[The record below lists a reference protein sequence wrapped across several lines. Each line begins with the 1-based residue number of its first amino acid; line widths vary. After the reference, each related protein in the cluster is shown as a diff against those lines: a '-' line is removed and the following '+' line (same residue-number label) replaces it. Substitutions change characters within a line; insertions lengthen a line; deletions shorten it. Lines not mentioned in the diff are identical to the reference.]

1 MDLDY
6 TADQIV
12 ISTGA
17 KHSLMNVV
25 LSLVDAGDEVILP
38 APYWVS
44 YADMTNLAGGKVV
57 TVQTGIE
64 QDFKMTADQLRDA
77 LTERTRIVMVNS
89 PNNPSG
95 SVYTEEEMAAIA
107 AVLREHPRAIA
118 ISDEI
123 YEYINFTEAHASLAS
138 QPGMIERTVTVNG
151 VSKGFAMTGWRIGY
165 IAAPQW
171 IAAACTK
178 LQGQFTSGASGI
190 SQKATE
196 HAMNGGGAFAA
207 EMKAAFFK
215 RRDFMVNGL
224 KAIDG
229 FEVNVPQG
237 AFYIPGCVCPLWP
250 EARRWCLPAGT
261 TWQCTSSKRPTW
273 PPSEATPSA
282 SNCIRLS
289 YAASDEQLAEARRIE
304 RAVGEFERMSKTNT
318 IWTALS
324 GQSVLDG
331 LNRRLSLRILAVG
344 DLMVDQYLLGKV
356 DRISPEAPVPV
367 LNASERTA
375 ARVARPTS
383 PESACAGMRR
393 QHRRT
398 RRRGRPR
405 STPHRPT
412 GHGRHGHSG
421 HPDLGHPPDHRQDP
435 HHERRT
441 ALDARR

>member
-1 MDLDY
+1 METRTSQLLGRLSESATIAMSRKARELKAAGRDIISLSLGEPDFDTPEPLKSAGIQAIEDNFTHYPPVPGYPEVRQAICDKLKRDNGLDY
-6 TADQIV
+6 ATDQIV

-77 LTERTRIVMVNS
+77 LTDRTRIVMVNS

-95 SVYTEEEMAAIA
+95 SVYTEEEMAALA

-123 YEYINFTEAHASLAS
+123 YEYINFTEAHASLAA
-138 QPGMIERTVTVNG
+138 QPGMMERTVTVNG

-196 HAMNGGGAFAA
+196 HAMNGGGALAA
-207 EMKAAFFK
+207 EMKAAFLK

-237 AFYIPGCVCPLWP
+237 AFYIFPDVSALFGRKHAGGALSSGHDLAMYLL
-250 EARRWCLPAGT
+250 EAADV
-261 TWQCTSSKRPTW
+261 
-273 PPSEATPSA
+273 ATVGGDAFGSP
-282 SNCIRLS
+282 NCIRLS
-289 YAASDEQLAEARRIE
+289 YAASDEQLAEALRRIE
-304 RAVGEFERMSKTNT
+304 RAVGE
-318 IWTALS
+318 LS
-324 GQSVLDG
+324 
-331 LNRRLSLRILAVG
+331 A
-344 DLMVDQYLLGKV
+344 
-356 DRISPEAPVPV
+356 
-367 LNASERTA
+367 
-375 ARVARPTS
+375 
-383 PESACAGMRR
+383 
-393 QHRRT
+393 
-398 RRRGRPR
+398 
-405 STPHRPT
+405 
-412 GHGRHGHSG
+412 
-421 HPDLGHPPDHRQDP
+421 
-435 HHERRT
+435 
-441 ALDARR
+441 

>member
-1 MDLDY
+1 METRMSQLLGRLSESATIAMSRKARELKAAGRDIISLSLGEPDFDTPEPVKAAGIQAIEDNFTHYPPVPGYPEVRQAICDKLKRDNGLDY

-77 LTERTRIVMVNS
+77 LTDRTRIVMVNS

-95 SVYTEEEMAAIA
+95 SVYTEEEMAALA

-123 YEYINFTEAHASLAS
+123 YEYINFTEAHASLAA
-138 QPGMIERTVTVNG
+138 QPGMMERTVTVNG

-196 HAMNGGGAFAA
+196 HAMNGGGALAA
-207 EMKAAFFK
+207 EMKAAFLK

-237 AFYIPGCVCPLWP
+237 AFYIFPDVSALFGRKHAGGALSSGHDLAMYLL
-250 EARRWCLPAGT
+250 EAADV
-261 TWQCTSSKRPTW
+261 
-273 PPSEATPSA
+273 ATVGGDAFGSP
-282 SNCIRLS
+282 NCIRLS
-289 YAASDEQLAEARRIE
+289 YAASDEQLAEALRRIE
-304 RAVGEFERMSKTNT
+304 RAVGE
-318 IWTALS
+318 LS
-324 GQSVLDG
+324 
-331 LNRRLSLRILAVG
+331 A
-344 DLMVDQYLLGKV
+344 
-356 DRISPEAPVPV
+356 
-367 LNASERTA
+367 
-375 ARVARPTS
+375 
-383 PESACAGMRR
+383 
-393 QHRRT
+393 
-398 RRRGRPR
+398 
-405 STPHRPT
+405 
-412 GHGRHGHSG
+412 
-421 HPDLGHPPDHRQDP
+421 
-435 HHERRT
+435 
-441 ALDARR
+441 

>member
-1 MDLDY
+1 MDRCNLGHLPCKKPRGRGVILHLNPFPMETRTSQLLGRLSESATIAMSRKARELKAAGRDIISLSLGEPDFDTPEPVKAAGIQAIEDNFTHY
-6 TADQIV
+6 PPVPGYGEVRQAICDKLKRDNGLEYGADQIV

-95 SVYTEEEMAAIA
+95 SVYTEEEMAALA
-107 AVLREHPRAIA
+107 AVLREHPHAIA

-123 YEYINFTEAHASLAS
+123 YEYINFTEAHASLAA
-138 QPGMIERTVTVNG
+138 QPGMMERTVTVNG

-196 HAMNGGGAFAA
+196 HAMNGGGALAA
-207 EMKAAFFK
+207 DMKAAFLK
-215 RRDFMVNGL
+215 RRDFMVSGL

-237 AFYIPGCVCPLWP
+237 AFYIFPDVSALFGRKHAGGAISSGHDLAMYLL
-250 EARRWCLPAGT
+250 EAADV
-261 TWQCTSSKRPTW
+261 
-273 PPSEATPSA
+273 ATVGGDAFGSP
-282 SNCIRLS
+282 NCIRLS
-289 YAASDEQLAEARRIE
+289 YAASDEQLTEALRRIE
-304 RAVGEFERMSKTNT
+304 RAVGE
-318 IWTALS
+318 LS
-324 GQSVLDG
+324 
-331 LNRRLSLRILAVG
+331 A
-344 DLMVDQYLLGKV
+344 
-356 DRISPEAPVPV
+356 
-367 LNASERTA
+367 
-375 ARVARPTS
+375 
-383 PESACAGMRR
+383 
-393 QHRRT
+393 
-398 RRRGRPR
+398 
-405 STPHRPT
+405 
-412 GHGRHGHSG
+412 
-421 HPDLGHPPDHRQDP
+421 
-435 HHERRT
+435 
-441 ALDARR
+441 

>member
-1 MDLDY
+1 METRTSQLLGRLSESATIAMSRKARELKAAGRDIISLSLGEPDFDTPEPVKAAGIQAIEDNFTHYPPVPGYPEVRQAICDKLKRDNGLDY
-6 TADQIV
+6 AADQIV

-77 LTERTRIVMVNS
+77 LTDRTRIVMVNS

-95 SVYTEEEMAAIA
+95 SVYTEEEMAALA

-123 YEYINFTEAHASLAS
+123 YEYINFTEAHASLAA
-138 QPGMIERTVTVNG
+138 QPGMMERTVTVNG

-196 HAMNGGGAFAA
+196 HAMKGGGALAA
-207 EMKAAFFK
+207 EMKAAFLK
-215 RRDFMVNGL
+215 RRDFMIEGL
-224 KAIDG
+224 RAIDG

-237 AFYIPGCVCPLWP
+237 AFYIFPDVSALFGRKHAGGALSSGHDLAMYLL
-250 EARRWCLPAGT
+250 EAADV
-261 TWQCTSSKRPTW
+261 
-273 PPSEATPSA
+273 ATVGGDAFGSP
-282 SNCIRLS
+282 NCIRLS
-289 YAASDEQLAEARRIE
+289 YAASDEQLAEALRRIE
-304 RAVGEFERMSKTNT
+304 RAVGE
-318 IWTALS
+318 LS
-324 GQSVLDG
+324 
-331 LNRRLSLRILAVG
+331 A
-344 DLMVDQYLLGKV
+344 
-356 DRISPEAPVPV
+356 
-367 LNASERTA
+367 
-375 ARVARPTS
+375 
-383 PESACAGMRR
+383 
-393 QHRRT
+393 
-398 RRRGRPR
+398 
-405 STPHRPT
+405 
-412 GHGRHGHSG
+412 
-421 HPDLGHPPDHRQDP
+421 
-435 HHERRT
+435 
-441 ALDARR
+441 

>member
-1 MDLDY
+1 MEIRTSQLLGRLSESATIAMSRKARELKAAGRDIISLSLGEPDFDTPEPVKAAGIQAIEDNFTHY
-6 TADQIV
+6 PPVPGYGEVRQAICDKLKRDNGLEYEPNQIV

-25 LSLVDAGDEVILP
+25 LSLVDAGDEVVLP

-95 SVYTEEEMAAIA
+95 SVYTEDEMAALA
-107 AVLREHPRAIA
+107 AVLREHPQAIA

-123 YEYINFTEAHASLAS
+123 YEYINFTEAHASLAA
-138 QPGMIERTVTVNG
+138 QPGMMDRTVTVNG

-196 HAMNGGGAFAA
+196 HAMNGGGALAA
-207 EMKAAFFK
+207 DMKAAFLK
-215 RRDFMVNGL
+215 RRDFMVEGL

-229 FEVNVPQG
+229 VEVNVPQG
-237 AFYIPGCVCPLWP
+237 AFYIFPDVSALFGRKHAGGTIHSGHDLSMYLL
-250 EARRWCLPAGT
+250 EAA
-261 TWQCTSSKRPTW
+261 
-273 PPSEATPSA
+273 EVATVGGDAFGSP
-282 SNCIRLS
+282 NCIRLS
-289 YAASDEQLAEARRIE
+289 YAASDEQLAEALRRIE
-304 RAVGEFERMSKTNT
+304 RAVGE
-318 IWTALS
+318 LS
-324 GQSVLDG
+324 
-331 LNRRLSLRILAVG
+331 A
-344 DLMVDQYLLGKV
+344 
-356 DRISPEAPVPV
+356 
-367 LNASERTA
+367 
-375 ARVARPTS
+375 
-383 PESACAGMRR
+383 
-393 QHRRT
+393 
-398 RRRGRPR
+398 
-405 STPHRPT
+405 
-412 GHGRHGHSG
+412 
-421 HPDLGHPPDHRQDP
+421 
-435 HHERRT
+435 
-441 ALDARR
+441 

>member
-1 MDLDY
+1 METRTSQLLGRLSESATIAMSRKARELKAAGRDIISLSLGEPDFDTPEPVKAAGIQAIEDNFTHYPPVPGYPEVRQAICDKLKRDNGLDY

-77 LTERTRIVMVNS
+77 LTDRTRIVIVNS

-95 SVYTEEEMAAIA
+95 SVYTEEEMAALA

-123 YEYINFTEAHASLAS
+123 YEYINFTEAHASLAA
-138 QPGMIERTVTVNG
+138 QPGMMERTVTVNG

-196 HAMNGGGAFAA
+196 HAMNGGGALAA
-207 EMKAAFFK
+207 EMKAAFLK

-237 AFYIPGCVCPLWP
+237 AFYIFPDVSALFGRKHAGGTLSSGHDLAMYLL
-250 EARRWCLPAGT
+250 EAADV
-261 TWQCTSSKRPTW
+261 
-273 PPSEATPSA
+273 ATVGGDAFGSP
-282 SNCIRLS
+282 NCIRLS
-289 YAASDEQLAEARRIE
+289 YAASDEQLAEALRRIE
-304 RAVGEFERMSKTNT
+304 RAVGE
-318 IWTALS
+318 LS
-324 GQSVLDG
+324 
-331 LNRRLSLRILAVG
+331 
-344 DLMVDQYLLGKV
+344 
-356 DRISPEAPVPV
+356 
-367 LNASERTA
+367 T
-375 ARVARPTS
+375 
-383 PESACAGMRR
+383 
-393 QHRRT
+393 
-398 RRRGRPR
+398 
-405 STPHRPT
+405 
-412 GHGRHGHSG
+412 
-421 HPDLGHPPDHRQDP
+421 
-435 HHERRT
+435 
-441 ALDARR
+441 

>member
-1 MDLDY
+1 METRTSQLLGRLSESATIAMSRKARELKAAGRDIISLSLGEPDFDTPEPVKAAGIQAIEDNFTHYPPVPGYPEVRQAICDKLKRDNGLDY

-44 YADMTNLAGGKVV
+44 YADMTSLAGGKVV

-77 LTERTRIVMVNS
+77 LTDRTRIVIVNS

-95 SVYTEEEMAAIA
+95 SVYTEEEMAALA

-123 YEYINFTEAHASLAS
+123 YEYINFTEAHASLAA
-138 QPGMIERTVTVNG
+138 QPGMMERTVTVNG

-196 HAMNGGGAFAA
+196 HAMNGGGALAA
-207 EMKAAFFK
+207 EMKAAFLK

-237 AFYIPGCVCPLWP
+237 AFYIFPDVSALFGRKHAGGTLSSGHDLAMYLL
-250 EARRWCLPAGT
+250 EAADV
-261 TWQCTSSKRPTW
+261 
-273 PPSEATPSA
+273 ATVGGDAFGSP
-282 SNCIRLS
+282 NCIRLS
-289 YAASDEQLAEARRIE
+289 YAASDEQLAEALRRIE
-304 RAVGEFERMSKTNT
+304 RAVGE
-318 IWTALS
+318 LS
-324 GQSVLDG
+324 
-331 LNRRLSLRILAVG
+331 A
-344 DLMVDQYLLGKV
+344 
-356 DRISPEAPVPV
+356 
-367 LNASERTA
+367 
-375 ARVARPTS
+375 
-383 PESACAGMRR
+383 
-393 QHRRT
+393 
-398 RRRGRPR
+398 
-405 STPHRPT
+405 
-412 GHGRHGHSG
+412 
-421 HPDLGHPPDHRQDP
+421 
-435 HHERRT
+435 
-441 ALDARR
+441 

>member
-1 MDLDY
+1 METRTSQLLGRLSESATIAMSRKARELKAAGRDIISLSLGEPDFDTPEPVKAAGIQAIEDNFTHYPPVPGYPEVRQAICDKLKRDNGLDY

-57 TVQTGIE
+57 TVETGIE

-77 LTERTRIVMVNS
+77 LTDRTRIVMVNS

-95 SVYTEEEMAAIA
+95 SVYTEEEMAALA

-123 YEYINFTEAHASLAS
+123 YEYINFTEAHASLAA
-138 QPGMIERTVTVNG
+138 QPGMMERTVTVNG

-196 HAMNGGGAFAA
+196 HAMNGGGALAA
-207 EMKAAFFK
+207 EMKAAFLK
-215 RRDFMVNGL
+215 RRDFMIEGL
-224 KAIDG
+224 RTIDG

-237 AFYIPGCVCPLWP
+237 AFYIFPDVSALFGRKHAGGTLSSGHDLAMYLL
-250 EARRWCLPAGT
+250 EAADV
-261 TWQCTSSKRPTW
+261 
-273 PPSEATPSA
+273 ATVGGDAFGSP
-282 SNCIRLS
+282 NCIRLS
-289 YAASDEQLAEARRIE
+289 YAASDEQLAEALRRIG
-304 RAVGEFERMSKTNT
+304 RAVGE
-318 IWTALS
+318 LS
-324 GQSVLDG
+324 
-331 LNRRLSLRILAVG
+331 A
-344 DLMVDQYLLGKV
+344 
-356 DRISPEAPVPV
+356 
-367 LNASERTA
+367 
-375 ARVARPTS
+375 
-383 PESACAGMRR
+383 
-393 QHRRT
+393 
-398 RRRGRPR
+398 
-405 STPHRPT
+405 
-412 GHGRHGHSG
+412 
-421 HPDLGHPPDHRQDP
+421 
-435 HHERRT
+435 
-441 ALDARR
+441 

>member
-1 MDLDY
+1 METRTSQLLGRLSESATIAMSRKARELKAAGRDIISLSLGEPDFDTPEPVKAAGIQAIEDNFTHYPPVPGYPEVRQAICDKLKRDNGLDY
-6 TADQIV
+6 ATDQIV

-77 LTERTRIVMVNS
+77 LTDRTRIVMVNS

-95 SVYTEEEMAAIA
+95 SVYTEEEMAALA

-123 YEYINFTEAHASLAS
+123 YEYINFTEAHASLAA
-138 QPGMIERTVTVNG
+138 QPGMMERTVTVNG

-196 HAMNGGGAFAA
+196 HAMNGGGALAA
-207 EMKAAFFK
+207 EMKAAFLK

-237 AFYIPGCVCPLWP
+237 AFYIFPDVSALFGRKHAGGALSSGHDLAMYLL
-250 EARRWCLPAGT
+250 EAADV
-261 TWQCTSSKRPTW
+261 
-273 PPSEATPSA
+273 ATVGGDAFGSP
-282 SNCIRLS
+282 NCIRLS
-289 YAASDEQLAEARRIE
+289 YAASDEQLAEALRRIE
-304 RAVGEFERMSKTNT
+304 RAVGE
-318 IWTALS
+318 LS
-324 GQSVLDG
+324 
-331 LNRRLSLRILAVG
+331 A
-344 DLMVDQYLLGKV
+344 
-356 DRISPEAPVPV
+356 
-367 LNASERTA
+367 
-375 ARVARPTS
+375 
-383 PESACAGMRR
+383 
-393 QHRRT
+393 
-398 RRRGRPR
+398 
-405 STPHRPT
+405 
-412 GHGRHGHSG
+412 
-421 HPDLGHPPDHRQDP
+421 
-435 HHERRT
+435 
-441 ALDARR
+441 

>member
-1 MDLDY
+1 METRTSQLLGRLSESATIAMSRKARELKAAGRDIISLSLGEPDFDTPEPVKAAGIQAIEDNFTHYPPVPGYPEVRQAICDKLKRDNGLDY

-77 LTERTRIVMVNS
+77 LTDRTRIVMVNS

-95 SVYTEEEMAAIA
+95 SVYTEEEMAALA

-123 YEYINFTEAHASLAS
+123 YEYINFTEAHASLAA
-138 QPGMIERTVTVNG
+138 QPGMMERTVTVNG

-196 HAMNGGGAFAA
+196 HAMKGGGALAA
-207 EMKAAFFK
+207 EMKAAFLK
-215 RRDFMVNGL
+215 RRDFMIEGL
-224 KAIDG
+224 RAIDG

-237 AFYIPGCVCPLWP
+237 AFYIFPDVSALFGRKHAGGALSSGHDLAMYLL
-250 EARRWCLPAGT
+250 EAADV
-261 TWQCTSSKRPTW
+261 
-273 PPSEATPSA
+273 ATVGGDAFGSP
-282 SNCIRLS
+282 NCIRLS
-289 YAASDEQLAEARRIE
+289 YAASDEQLAEALRRIE
-304 RAVGEFERMSKTNT
+304 RAVGE
-318 IWTALS
+318 LS
-324 GQSVLDG
+324 
-331 LNRRLSLRILAVG
+331 A
-344 DLMVDQYLLGKV
+344 
-356 DRISPEAPVPV
+356 
-367 LNASERTA
+367 
-375 ARVARPTS
+375 
-383 PESACAGMRR
+383 
-393 QHRRT
+393 
-398 RRRGRPR
+398 
-405 STPHRPT
+405 
-412 GHGRHGHSG
+412 
-421 HPDLGHPPDHRQDP
+421 
-435 HHERRT
+435 
-441 ALDARR
+441 

>member
-1 MDLDY
+1 METRTSQLLGRLSESATIAMSRKARELKAAGRDIISLSLGEPDFDTPEPVKAAGIQAIEDNFTHYPPVPGYPEVRQAICDKLRRDNSLDY

-77 LTERTRIVMVNS
+77 LTDRTRIVMVNS

-95 SVYTEEEMAAIA
+95 SVYTEEEMAALA

-123 YEYINFTEAHASLAS
+123 YEYINFTEAHASLAA
-138 QPGMIERTVTVNG
+138 QPGMMERTVTVNG

-196 HAMNGGGAFAA
+196 HAMNGGGALAA
-207 EMKAAFFK
+207 EMKAAFLK

-237 AFYIPGCVCPLWP
+237 AFYIFPDVSALFGRKHAGGALSSGHDLAMYLL
-250 EARRWCLPAGT
+250 EAADV
-261 TWQCTSSKRPTW
+261 
-273 PPSEATPSA
+273 ATVGGDAFGSP
-282 SNCIRLS
+282 NCIRLS
-289 YAASDEQLAEARRIE
+289 YAASDEQLAEALRRIE
-304 RAVGEFERMSKTNT
+304 RAVGE
-318 IWTALS
+318 LS
-324 GQSVLDG
+324 
-331 LNRRLSLRILAVG
+331 A
-344 DLMVDQYLLGKV
+344 
-356 DRISPEAPVPV
+356 
-367 LNASERTA
+367 
-375 ARVARPTS
+375 
-383 PESACAGMRR
+383 
-393 QHRRT
+393 
-398 RRRGRPR
+398 
-405 STPHRPT
+405 
-412 GHGRHGHSG
+412 
-421 HPDLGHPPDHRQDP
+421 
-435 HHERRT
+435 
-441 ALDARR
+441 

>member
-1 MDLDY
+1 METRTSQLLGRLSESATIAMSRKARELKAAGRDIISLSLGEPDFDTPEPVKAAGIQAIEDNFTHYPPVPGYPEVRQAICDKLKRDNGLDY

-77 LTERTRIVMVNS
+77 LTDRTRIVIVNS

-95 SVYTEEEMAAIA
+95 SVYTEEEMAALA

-123 YEYINFTEAHASLAS
+123 YEYINFTEAHASLAA
-138 QPGMIERTVTVNG
+138 QPGMMERTVTVNG

-196 HAMNGGGAFAA
+196 HAMNGGGALAA
-207 EMKAAFFK
+207 EMKAAFLK

-237 AFYIPGCVCPLWP
+237 AFYIFPDVSALFGRKHAGGTLSSGHDLAMYLL
-250 EARRWCLPAGT
+250 EAADV
-261 TWQCTSSKRPTW
+261 
-273 PPSEATPSA
+273 ATVGGDAFGSR
-282 SNCIRLS
+282 NCIRLS
-289 YAASDEQLAEARRIE
+289 YAASDEQLAEALRRIE
-304 RAVGEFERMSKTNT
+304 RAVGE
-318 IWTALS
+318 LS
-324 GQSVLDG
+324 
-331 LNRRLSLRILAVG
+331 A
-344 DLMVDQYLLGKV
+344 
-356 DRISPEAPVPV
+356 
-367 LNASERTA
+367 
-375 ARVARPTS
+375 
-383 PESACAGMRR
+383 
-393 QHRRT
+393 
-398 RRRGRPR
+398 
-405 STPHRPT
+405 
-412 GHGRHGHSG
+412 
-421 HPDLGHPPDHRQDP
+421 
-435 HHERRT
+435 
-441 ALDARR
+441 

>member
-1 MDLDY
+1 METRMSQLLGRLSESATIAMSRKARELKAAGRDIISLSLGEPDFDTPEPVKAAGIQAIEDNFTHYPPVPGYPEVRQAICDKLKRDNGLDY

-77 LTERTRIVMVNS
+77 LTDRTRIVMVNS

-95 SVYTEEEMAAIA
+95 SVYTEEEMAALA

-123 YEYINFTEAHASLAS
+123 YEYINFTEAHASMAA
-138 QPGMIERTVTVNG
+138 QPGMMERTVTVNG

-196 HAMNGGGAFAA
+196 HAMNGGGALAA
-207 EMKAAFFK
+207 EMKAAFLK

-237 AFYIPGCVCPLWP
+237 AFYIFPDVSALFGRKHAGGALSSGHDLAMYLL
-250 EARRWCLPAGT
+250 EAADV
-261 TWQCTSSKRPTW
+261 
-273 PPSEATPSA
+273 ATVGGDAFGSP
-282 SNCIRLS
+282 NCIRLS
-289 YAASDEQLAEARRIE
+289 YAASDEQLAEALRRIE
-304 RAVGEFERMSKTNT
+304 RAVGE
-318 IWTALS
+318 LS
-324 GQSVLDG
+324 
-331 LNRRLSLRILAVG
+331 A
-344 DLMVDQYLLGKV
+344 
-356 DRISPEAPVPV
+356 
-367 LNASERTA
+367 
-375 ARVARPTS
+375 
-383 PESACAGMRR
+383 
-393 QHRRT
+393 
-398 RRRGRPR
+398 
-405 STPHRPT
+405 
-412 GHGRHGHSG
+412 
-421 HPDLGHPPDHRQDP
+421 
-435 HHERRT
+435 
-441 ALDARR
+441 

>member
-1 MDLDY
+1 METRTSQLLGRLSESATIAMSRKARELKAAGRDIISLSLGEPDFDTPEPVKAAGIQAIEDNFTHYPPVPGYPEVRQAICDKLKRDNGLDY
-6 TADQIV
+6 AADQIV

-77 LTERTRIVMVNS
+77 LTDRTRIVMVNS

-95 SVYTEEEMAAIA
+95 SVYTEEEMAALA
-107 AVLREHPRAIA
+107 AVLKKHPRAIA

-123 YEYINFTEAHASLAS
+123 YEYINFTEAHASLAA
-138 QPGMIERTVTVNG
+138 QPGMMERTVTVNG

-196 HAMNGGGAFAA
+196 HAMKGGGALAA
-207 EMKAAFFK
+207 EMKAAFLK
-215 RRDFMVNGL
+215 RRDFMIEGL
-224 KAIDG
+224 RAIDG

-237 AFYIPGCVCPLWP
+237 AFYIFPDVSALFGRKHAGGALSSGHDLAMYLL
-250 EARRWCLPAGT
+250 EAADV
-261 TWQCTSSKRPTW
+261 
-273 PPSEATPSA
+273 ATVGGDAFGSP
-282 SNCIRLS
+282 NCIRLS
-289 YAASDEQLAEARRIE
+289 YAASDEQLAEALRRIE
-304 RAVGEFERMSKTNT
+304 RAVGE
-318 IWTALS
+318 LS
-324 GQSVLDG
+324 
-331 LNRRLSLRILAVG
+331 A
-344 DLMVDQYLLGKV
+344 
-356 DRISPEAPVPV
+356 
-367 LNASERTA
+367 
-375 ARVARPTS
+375 
-383 PESACAGMRR
+383 
-393 QHRRT
+393 
-398 RRRGRPR
+398 
-405 STPHRPT
+405 
-412 GHGRHGHSG
+412 
-421 HPDLGHPPDHRQDP
+421 
-435 HHERRT
+435 
-441 ALDARR
+441 

>member
-1 MDLDY
+1 MGRCNLGRLPCGKPRGRGVILPLNPISMEIRTSQLLGRLSESATIAMSRKARELKAAGRDIISLSLGEPDFDTPEPVKAAGIQAIEDNFTHY
-6 TADQIV
+6 PPVPGYGEVRQAICDKLKRDNGLEYGPDQIV

-25 LSLVDAGDEVILP
+25 LSLVDDGDEVILP

-57 TVQTGIE
+57 TVHTGIE
-64 QDFKMTADQLRDA
+64 QDFKMTADQLREA

-95 SVYTEEEMAAIA
+95 SVYTEEEMAALA

-123 YEYINFTEAHASLAS
+123 YEYINFTEAHASLAA
-138 QPGMIERTVTVNG
+138 QPGMMERTVTVNG

-196 HAMNGGGAFAA
+196 HAMNGGGALAA
-207 EMKAAFFK
+207 DMKAAFLK
-215 RRDFMVNGL
+215 RQDFMVSGL

-237 AFYIPGCVCPLWP
+237 AFYIFPDVSALFGRKHAGGTLSSGHDLAMYLL
-250 EARRWCLPAGT
+250 EAADV
-261 TWQCTSSKRPTW
+261 
-273 PPSEATPSA
+273 ATVGGDAFGSP
-282 SNCIRLS
+282 NCIRLS
-289 YAASDEQLAEARRIE
+289 YAASDEQLAEALRRIE
-304 RAVGEFERMSKTNT
+304 RAVGE
-318 IWTALS
+318 LS
-324 GQSVLDG
+324 
-331 LNRRLSLRILAVG
+331 A
-344 DLMVDQYLLGKV
+344 
-356 DRISPEAPVPV
+356 
-367 LNASERTA
+367 
-375 ARVARPTS
+375 
-383 PESACAGMRR
+383 
-393 QHRRT
+393 
-398 RRRGRPR
+398 
-405 STPHRPT
+405 
-412 GHGRHGHSG
+412 
-421 HPDLGHPPDHRQDP
+421 
-435 HHERRT
+435 
-441 ALDARR
+441 